1 MSDSNKNKK
10 ELLAEIEAL
19 QPTSAS
25 VPKAFP
31 TVARPAILIEISEF
45 GIS

>member
-19 QPTSAS
+19 RPTAS
-25 VPKAFP
+25 IPAAFP
-31 TVARPAILIEISEF
+31 AVARPAIPIEISEF